1 MPTATVRG
9 RATRAARTSLPA
21 TAAGLQRRAK
31 DVPRLA
37 DPAASDQ
44 APALRTPDDPRPGA
58 YLVVASDARGR
69 SADGEYFECQIWQR
83 RRQPGRRGRS
93 EDLVALE
100 FAAFR
105 GGLVKLTPD
114 EPVADSTD
122 VAIPRGTLSSTTRM
136 VSDPPVTRRD

>member
-1 MPTATVRG
+1 V
-9 RATRAARTSLPA
+9 
-21 TAAGLQRRAK
+21 QW
-31 DVPRLA
+31 
-37 DPAASDQ
+37 
-44 APALRTPDDPRPGA
+44 
-58 YLVVASDARGR
+58 VASSSDDRWVQTLKNGVEVDGLPGYLGPTDSSSRARIPLTSAPIGP
-69 SADGEYFECQIWQR
+69 ADGDYFECQIWQR